1 MFSGSFP
8 YNQWR
13 KLGVL
18 FVFRF
23 AFSVRLMLVPAFA
36 LMLVGCS
43 TPPQS
48 ANAGVPSTGAENTST
63 TKVETFDNL
72 PKLKGSA
79 TVVMET
85 TKGTITIALD
95 GDNAPV
101 TAGNFADLVRRGFYN
116 GLTFHRV
123 EKDPQPFVIQG
134 GDPKGNGTGGF
145 IDPKTKTERTI
156 PLEIKT
162 AGDTQPV
169 YNTEIAPST
178 PAKKLVLPHS
188 RGAIAMARSAPLGSA
203 SSQFYFT
210 LAPIDFLDGHYAVFG
225 KIVKGEEVIDKIVV
239 GDKITKATLSKGAEN
254 IQQPK

>member
-1 MFSGSFP
+1 
-8 YNQWR
+8 
-13 KLGVL
+13 
-18 FVFRF
+18 
-23 AFSVRLMLVPAFA
+23 MLVPAFA
-36 LMLVGCS
+36 LMLVSCS

-48 ANAGVPSTGAENTST
+48 ANAGPSNGAENTST
-63 TKVETFDNL
+63 KKVETFDNL

-85 TKGTITIALD
+85 TKGVITIALD

-101 TAGNFADLVRRGFYN
+101 TAGNFADLVKRGFYN

-145 IDPKTKTERTI
+145 IDSKTKTERTI

-162 AGDTQPV
+162 QGDAQPA
-169 YNTEIAPST
+169 YNTEIVPAP
-178 PAKKLVLPHS
+178 PAKKLVLTHT
-188 RGAIAMARSAPLGSA
+188 RGAIAMARSASLDSA

-210 LAPIDFLDGHYAVFG
+210 LAPIDFLDGKYAVFG
-225 KIVKGEEVIDKIVV
+225 KIVKGEEVIDKIAV

-254 IQQPK
+254 IQEPK

>member
-1 MFSGSFP
+1 MF
-8 YNQWR
+8 
-13 KLGVL
+13 
-18 FVFRF
+18 
-23 AFSVRLMLVPAFA
+23 VPAFA
-36 LMLVGCS
+36 LMLVSCS

-48 ANAGVPSTGAENTST
+48 ANADPSKAEGNTPAQ
-63 TKVETFDNL
+63 KVETFGNL
-72 PKLKGSA
+72 PRLKGAA

-101 TAGNFADLVRRGFYN
+101 TAGNFADLVKRGFYN

-145 IDPKTKTERTI
+145 VDPKTKTERTI

-162 AGDTQPV
+162 TGEAQPF
-169 YNTEIAPST
+169 YNKEIEIAAT
-178 PAKKLVLPHS
+178 PAKKLVLPHG
-188 RGAIAMARSAPLGSA
+188 RGVLSMARSEPLDSA

-210 LAPIDFLDGHYAVFG
+210 LAPIDFLDGKYAVFG
-225 KIVKGEEVIDKIVV
+225 KIVKGEEVIDKIAI
-239 GDKITKATLSKGAEN
+239 GDKIIKATLSKGAEN
-254 IQQPK
+254 IQEPK

>member
-1 MFSGSFP
+1 
-8 YNQWR
+8 
-13 KLGVL
+13 
-18 FVFRF
+18 
-23 AFSVRLMLVPAFA
+23 MLIPAFA
-36 LMLVGCS
+36 LMLVSCS

-48 ANAGVPSTGAENTST
+48 ANAGPSTGAENTST
-63 TKVETFDNL
+63 KKVETFDNL
-72 PKLKGSA
+72 PKLKGAA

-85 TKGTITIALD
+85 TKGVITIALD

-101 TAGNFADLVRRGFYN
+101 TAGNFADLVKRGFYN

-145 IDPKTKTERTI
+145 IDPKTKTERNI

-162 AGDTQPV
+162 QGDAQPV
-169 YNTEIAPST
+169 YNTEIVPAT
-178 PAKKLVLPHS
+178 PAKKLVLPHT
-188 RGAIAMARSAPLGSA
+188 RGAIAMARSASLDSA

-210 LAPIDFLDGHYAVFG
+210 LAPIDFLDGKYAVFG
-225 KIVKGEEVIDKIVV
+225 KIVKGEEVIDKIAV

-254 IQQPK
+254 IQEPK

>member
-1 MFSGSFP
+1 MFSESFP

-13 KLGVL
+13 KLWVF
-18 FVFRF
+18 FVFRS
-23 AFSVRLMLVPAFA
+23 AFSIRLMLVPACA
-36 LMLVGCS
+36 WMLVSCS

-48 ANAGVPSTGAENTST
+48 ANAGVPTGTENTSPA
-63 TKVETFDNL
+63 KVETFNNL

-85 TKGTITIALD
+85 TKGVITIALD
-95 GDNAPV
+95 GDNAPI
-101 TAGNFADLVRRGFYN
+101 TAGNFADLVKRGFYN

-145 IDPKTKTERTI
+145 VDPKTKTERTI

-162 AGDTQPV
+162 TGDAQPA
-169 YNTEIAPST
+169 YNTELAAST
-178 PAKKLVLPHS
+178 PAKKLILPHS
-188 RGAIAMARSAPLGSA
+188 RGAIAMARSAPLDSA

-210 LAPIDFLDGHYAVFG
+210 LSPIDFLDGHYAVFG

-254 IQQPK
+254 IQEPK